1 MLEGKESI
9 IWVEW
14 LQDSEDFIKGGV
26 YAAEAAIRNRDT
38 GLYSRY
44 QVRDERG
51 DEQKCI
57 QIEWISSRSVNFRK
71 GKTYTAVAASRQIRG
86 GRYSRFQVTDE
97 DGDSYTLL
105 ETDLGKKYRII

>member
-51 DEQKCI
+51 DDQYLFT
-57 QIEWISSRSVNFRK
+57 S
-71 GKTYTAVAASRQIRG
+71 
-86 GRYSRFQVTDE
+86 
-97 DGDSYTLL
+97 
-105 ETDLGKKYRII
+105 DLGVLYRIADPL